1 MTVDKVNPDPVEDT
15 PGKAS
20 SSKVSAG
27 KLSRRT
33 SFSSFYVIDEAEEAR
48 LKQIAFERFMAD
60 QRSKRSETVNSES

>member
-1 MTVDKVNPDPVEDT
+1 MTVDKVKPDPVEVT
-15 PGKAS
+15 PGEVS
-20 SSKVSAG
+20 SGKVSTG

-60 QRSKRSETVNSES
+60 QRSKRSETINSEN